1 MRWYI
6 QKKSESFSPGA
17 AVGADRFVRI
27 TGDALSGLTIGG
39 FGSDLKRAQGGFLA
53 GIKLEPI
60 GIVHNGIRK
69 KKREGW
75 EAVVS
80 EITLSPKYEEGLE
93 GIEEYSHVLVLF
105 WLSRVPPNARGRRL
119 KIHPR
124 SRMDLP
130 RVGIFATR
138 TQYRPNPIGL
148 TQVRLLKRDK
158 NTLRVKGL
166 DALNGTPVLDIKPIS
181 PRTEIPAKIRVPDWV
196 RRLWGK
202 RPPGRRARGRG
213 GK

>member
-1 MRWYI
+1 MP
-6 QKKSESFSPGA
+6 S
-17 AVGADRFVRI
+17 
-27 TGDALSGLTIGG
+27 
-39 FGSDLKRAQGGFLA
+39 
-53 GIKLEPI
+53 IKLEPI
-60 GIVHNGIRK
+60 GFVHNGIRK

-75 EAVVS
+75 ESVVS
-80 EITLSPKYEEGLE
+80 EIALSPKYEEGLE

-105 WLSRVPPNARGRRL
+105 WLSRVPSNARGRRL

-124 SRMDLP
+124 SRRDLP

-158 NTLRVKGL
+158 NILRVKGL

-181 PRTEIPAKIRVPDWV
+181 PRTEIPPKIRVPDWV
-196 RRLWGK
+196 HRLGDK
-202 RPPGRRARGRG
+202 RPPKATIPRQG
-213 GK
+213 GKVELPSH